1 MESEEAKDVLKKMAA
16 ILGAAIMLIAAVL
29 AAGVIYVAYKYPSGE
44 PKKSP
49 SVPLIPPTAGEQ
61 EKEENPLVFWEE
73 NGAEF
78 SLIGVSLGKIPAPS
92 GLWKIP
98 GVSYSVG
105 EEIFALV
112 LDLKIK
118 ITEPFGAGVPLNLR
132 RLINEEGELLSP
144 NTKGFV
150 FPDSGGDFGK
160 PNQIYENQK
169 VIFVVPETT
178 KEFNITTGGK
188 TNIFFTITVL
198 DDGSLKVEK
207 PLEIG

>member
-1 MESEEAKDVLKKMAA
+1 MESEEAKNALKKLAA
-16 ILGAAIMLIAAVL
+16 ILGAVVLVIAVVI
-29 AAGVIYVAYKYPSGE
+29 AAGVFYVSKKYPSPPAGG
-44 PKKSP
+44 PKKTSP
-49 SVPLIPPTAGEQ
+49 AQKESPAPEQ
-61 EKEENPLVFWEE
+61 EKYQVFWEE
-73 NGAEF
+73 NGVEF
-78 SLIGVSLGKIPAPS
+78 SLTGVSLGKIPASS

-98 GVSYSVG
+98 GVSYSAG

-118 ITEPFGAGVPLNLR
+118 ITEPFGTGVPLNLR
-132 RLINEEGELLSP
+132 RLLNEEGELLAP

-169 VIFVVPETT
+169 VVFVVPESA

-188 TNIFFTITVL
+188 TNIFFTITVSG
-198 DDGSLKVEK
+198 DGSLKVEK
-207 PLEIG
+207 NLEVG